1 MCQVHRAAGVD
12 SAIVDRAADDGRLQH
27 AVLDR
32 RAFFLGLGIR
42 GVEQLIARAYDAA
55 WFWRLDPEVVM
66 ARPIERLLESIGQA
80 DRIIEESRDG
90 G

>member
-1 MCQVHRAAGVD
+1 ML
-12 SAIVDRAADDGRLQH
+12 DGR
-27 AVLDR
+27 R
-32 RAFFLGLGIR
+32 FFHELGVR
-42 GVEQLIARAYDAA
+42 EVEQLVGRAYDAA

-66 ARPIERLLESIGQA
+66 ARPIERLLESLGHA